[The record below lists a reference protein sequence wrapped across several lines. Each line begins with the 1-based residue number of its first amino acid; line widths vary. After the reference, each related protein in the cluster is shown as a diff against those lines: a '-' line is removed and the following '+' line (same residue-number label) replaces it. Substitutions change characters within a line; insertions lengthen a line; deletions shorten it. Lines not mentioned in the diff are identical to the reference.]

1 MWTTIKKWV
10 IRKVGGWF
18 FEPGW
23 FKSGWFQNSSE
34 FDEWTITDREEE
46 E

>member
-10 IRKVGGWF
+10 IQKMGGWF
-18 FEPGW
+18 LQPGW
-23 FKSGWFQNSSE
+23 FKSGWFQNSLE

>member
-10 IRKVGGWF
+10 IQKVGGWF

-23 FKSGWFQNSSE
+23 FKSGWFQKSSE
-34 FDEWTITDREEE
+34 SDLWIITKYKKP
-46 E
+46 

>member
-1 MWTTIKKWV
+1 MWTTIKKWL

-34 FDEWTITDREEE
+34 FDEWTITDREIEE
-46 E
+46 